1 MPQNWWTR
9 QYIVYTLAL
18 VSLVC
23 VVAFVAVG
31 VTSPEP
37 LQSAA
42 LGPHWQCSR
51 MAFVFTI
58 CSQVSQVERAIVGA
72 VRTPAC
78 RQPRTQARL

>member
-1 MPQNWWTR
+1 MSHNWWTR
-9 QYIVYTLAL
+9 KYIGYSLAFVL
-18 VSLVC
+18 FAC

-31 VTSPEP
+31 MASPDP

-58 CSQVSQVERAIVGA
+58 CSRVSQVESAIVGA
-72 VRTPAC
+72 VRAPPC

>member
-1 MPQNWWTR
+1 MSHNWWTR
-9 QYIVYTLAL
+9 KNLVYSLAF
-18 VSLVC
+18 VSLAC
-23 VVAFVAVG
+23 LVALVAVG
-31 VTSPEP
+31 LTSSEP

-58 CSQVSQVERAIVGA
+58 CSRVSQVERAIVGA
-72 VRTPAC
+72 VKAPAC

>member
-1 MPQNWWTR
+1 MPRNWWTR
-9 QYIVYTLAL
+9 KNLVYTLAL
-18 VSLVC
+18 VSLAC

-31 VTSPEP
+31 LASPEP
-37 LQSAA
+37 FQSAA

-58 CSQVSQVERAIVGA
+58 CSRVSQVESAIAGA
-72 VRTPAC
+72 VRTPSC